1 MKTSKPSGTGSAL
14 AVLISSVG
22 RRKYSLHELLAMQG
36 NAPLLIDSEWDFM
49 PASGLEV
56 DL

>member
-1 MKTSKPSGTGSAL
+1 M
-14 AVLISSVG
+14 LISSVG